1 MVELEELDGGA
12 GGAGVGPVASSGVSV
27 SPVRMRMRY
36 DAQASVSDVLAMPS
50 LAAKD
55 LRAWPPSMVVARG
68 CKRRFLVYAPDPSA
82 GREDGYSAV
91 VDHPGY
97 VAAFTVAEGL
107 LIAAGGRA
115 TFFWDTQTWELRQTL
130 PLVESAGEIRC
141 VVFDGRFCAVGCS
154 DGKVEIYQAQKGGFR
169 FVGATKK
176 DGDGDRGGVH
186 AVYLVGGKDLV
197 ACYGGPAGAVAVWQ
211 LANGKLSNAWVNDSA
226 GLCVDVSIADGLLCC
241 LHKSRQGSGAYVQ
254 LLDISTGQGGQVP
267 PALAEGHEGP
277 TTLLFDGVMIAV
289 GFASGAIVAWN
300 TKQRYS
306 GWVGHHAG
314 EVGGLSSFGGAL
326 VSVGADCTVRLWEF
340 ATGRPLGCHEFRKD
354 AGQPTCLHAY
364 GDFVV
369 CGFSNGSVETLPME
383 DIKVHAGDLRCGA
396 VHQKY
401 IRKFDDGT
409 VRGSALDHPDAF
421 NALVR
426 GPDLPGGGK
435 NSAKTKH
442 SKADKAESRAPS
454 DRAARTRLDISL
466 DDSDDSD
473 DDDDEG
479 GFEVVGRSHAGKSE
493 ASQVTGAGSSPSPA
507 AAPASQPSSS
517 TSAAVQASK
526 TFTAFGAECSNPG
539 CQKREQLGKKFQ
551 RCGQCKL
558 ARYCSQPCQVAHW
571 KGKHRR
577 ECKIP

>member
-1 MVELEELDGGA
+1 MVELEELEGGS
-12 GGAGVGPVASSGVSV
+12 GGAGVGLGASSGVSG
-27 SPVRMRMRY
+27 SPVPMRMRY

-50 LAAKD
+50 MTARD

-68 CKRRFLVYAPDPSA
+68 CKRRFLVYAPDPAS

-97 VAAFTVAEGL
+97 IAAYTVAEGL

-115 TFFWDTQTWELRQTL
+115 TFFWDTQSWELRQTL
-130 PLVESAGEIRC
+130 PLAESAGEIRC

-154 DGKVEIYQAQKGGFR
+154 DGKVEIYQAQRGGFR

-176 DGDGDRGGVH
+176 DGDGDRGGVR
-186 AVYLVGGKDLV
+186 AVFLIGGKDLV

-211 LANGKLSNAWVNDSA
+211 LNNGKLTNAWVNDQA

-254 LLDISTGQGGQVP
+254 LLDITTGQGGQVP

-277 TTLLFDGVMIAV
+277 NALLFDGVMIAV
-289 GFASGAIVAWN
+289 GFASGAIVVWN
-300 TKQRYS
+300 TKSRYS

-340 ATGRPLGCHEFRKD
+340 ATGRPLGCHEFRRD

-369 CGFSNGSVETLPME
+369 CGFSNGSVETLPMD
-383 DIKVHAGDLRCGA
+383 DIKVQGGDLRCGA

-401 IRKFDDGT
+401 IRKFDDGKIQGT
-409 VRGSALDHPDAF
+409 ALEHPDAF
-421 NALVR
+421 RRLVL
-426 GPDLPGGGK
+426 GPDLNAGGK
-435 NSAKTKH
+435 AETSTGSA
-442 SKADKAESRAPS
+442 SLEDRAPS
-454 DRAARTRLDISL
+454 DVAARKRLNISI
-466 DDSDDSD
+466 DDSDEE
-473 DDDDEG
+473 DDEG
-479 GFEVVGRSHAGKSE
+479 GFEVIQRTGVERGRDDGSALAAEPSHAES
-493 ASQVTGAGSSPSPA
+493 VVPA
-507 AAPASQPSSS
+507 AAAPSPPAQS
-517 TSAAVQASK
+517 
-526 TFTAFGAECSNPG
+526 FIAFGAECSNPG
-539 CQKREQLGKKFQ
+539 CQKREQLGRKFQ
-551 RCGQCKL
+551 RCGQCKVT
-558 ARYCSQPCQVAHW
+558 RYCSQPCQVAHW
-571 KGKHRR
+571 RGKHRR
-577 ECKIP
+577 ECKRAVGGPQSS